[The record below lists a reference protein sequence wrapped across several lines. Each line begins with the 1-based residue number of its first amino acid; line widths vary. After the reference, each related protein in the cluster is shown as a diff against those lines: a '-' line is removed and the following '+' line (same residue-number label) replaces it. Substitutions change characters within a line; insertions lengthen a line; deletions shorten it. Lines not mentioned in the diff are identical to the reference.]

1 MIKACVFSDSHGTS
15 KNMISAVE
23 LDHPDLVF
31 FLGDGER
38 DFRDLQERFPTLSY
52 FAVCGNCD
60 LGSGLGDLLV
70 CTVGGVR
77 ILAVHGHRH
86 RVKYEPGLE
95 TLAAAAKEAGASL
108 ALFGHT
114 HCQALECRDGVTL
127 LNPGSAGWG
136 TYPAYAVLFLENSCF
151 RAELKAL

>member
-1 MIKACVFSDSHGTS
+1 MIKACVFSDSHGCPN
-15 KNMISAVE
+15 NMTAAVE
-23 LDHPDLVF
+23 LERPDLVF

-38 DFRDLQERFPTLSY
+38 DLRDLQERFPSLSY
-52 FAVCGNCD
+52 YAVRGNCD
-60 LGSGLGDLLV
+60 LVSDLGSFLA
-70 CTVGGVR
+70 CTVDGVR

-95 TLAAAAKEAGASL
+95 TLTAAAKEAGTSL

-136 TYPAYAVLFLENSCF
+136 TYPAYAVLFLENGCF

>member
-15 KNMISAVE
+15 KTMISAVE

-77 ILAVHGHRH
+77 ILAVHGHRQ
-86 RVKYEPGLE
+86 RKPVSVSRSSGTPTARRLN
-95 TLAAAAKEAGASL
+95 AGTA
-108 ALFGHT
+108 
-114 HCQALECRDGVTL
+114 
-127 LNPGSAGWG
+127 
-136 TYPAYAVLFLENSCF
+136 
-151 RAELKAL
+151 